1 MSEQQ
6 EQYYIVRCD
15 RAGVFFGR
23 IKERTHVE
31 VVMQAVRKIWYWSGA
46 AAVEQLAMTGP
57 KNPEECKITM
67 EVPEM
72 TVMDPVQIIPCTQE
86 ATDVIRRI
94 AAWKR

>member
-1 MSEQQ
+1 MEKQ
-6 EQYYIVRCD
+6 EFFIVRCD

-23 IKERTHVE
+23 IKERTHDE
-31 VVMQAVRKIWYWSGA
+31 VTMQDVRKIWFWSGA

-57 KNPEECKITM
+57 RNGSECKITM

-86 ATDVIRRI
+86 AVDVIQRI
-94 AAWKR
+94 AVWKR